1 MPGQISERIKRER
14 YKKLMRAQ
22 ARLSFKRN
30 RRLIDTLDQVIIEG
44 YSEETDLLL
53 KGRSSRQ
60 APDIDGQVYIT
71 AGTANI
77 GDIVTLRITDSSDYD
92 LIGEIVG

>member
-1 MPGQISERIKRER
+1 MPDQISERIKRDR

-22 ARLSFKRN
+22 ARVSFKRN
-30 RRLIDTLDQVIIEG
+30 RRLIGTMEQVIIEG
-44 YSEETDLLL
+44 YSEESDLLL

-71 AGTANI
+71 AGNANI
-77 GDIVTLRITDSSDYD
+77 GEIVNLRITDSSDYD
-92 LIGEIVG
+92 LIGEIVT

>member
-1 MPGQISERIKRER
+1 MPAQVSERIKRER

-92 LIGEIVG
+92 LIGEIVA